1 MYVRKDSSQSNVL
14 TLKQM
19 KNISIG
25 DDKLKYGINI
35 SNIVWVSNGIISK
48 NEIRKSRDE
57 ELIAHLVGYIL
68 DPNAQTTASYLD
80 EMYDVKSNIYKILV
94 TEINKYGDEF
104 IITSLNHVFDEIFTK
119 IFNNNRENFSNTVYK
134 DEKSIKSSSS
144 FQIIFL
150 SLYELIIN

>member
-1 MYVRKDSSQSNVL
+1 
-14 TLKQM
+14 
-19 KNISIG
+19 
-25 DDKLKYGINI
+25 
-35 SNIVWVSNGIISK
+35 
-48 NEIRKSRDE
+48 
-57 ELIAHLVGYIL
+57 
-68 DPNAQTTASYLD
+68 
-80 EMYDVKSNIYKILV
+80 MYDVKSNIYKILV

-150 SLYELIIN
+150 SLYELI